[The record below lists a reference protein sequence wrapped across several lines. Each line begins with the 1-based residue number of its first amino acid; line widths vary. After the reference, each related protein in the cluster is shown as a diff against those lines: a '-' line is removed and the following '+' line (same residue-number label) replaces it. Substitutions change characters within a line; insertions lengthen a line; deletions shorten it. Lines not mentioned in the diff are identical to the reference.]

1 MTAYNAVLKNLK
13 PLIARLIHNF
23 LTGEYDQR
31 RESAIALSK
40 FKGEKAT
47 DFLLETYE
55 SDNIQDFMALA
66 LGNIDSS
73 KAVNLLINALNDSQ
87 QEVRFNAAQA
97 LGMLENPEAFDILME
112 ALNSYADSSVGRVPD
127 ANIEEHAAQIF
138 FEEDAIISAILAVG
152 KIKNWRAIALLKKLL
167 AQEKSARIRAS
178 IIMSL
183 GMMSSDKL
191 MPVFQ
196 AALRDEDPRVRAN
209 AIESIESIKSGSIVG
224 IIQPYLEDPSNRVRA
239 NVAKAI
245 WKYGDFD
252 VSETL
257 KQMLEAKDK
266 WYRASAAYAI
276 GEIKDARF
284 IRELGRALKDEDP
297 DVRRNATNALRK
309 IEARDALP
317 HLKPMLDDPNF
328 DVRVEAALAVTRCAP
343 EVAMGLIKE
352 KLLHEENFIVQ
363 ATLISCIGQCGT
375 AEMMPLISKFLKS
388 EDPRVVSN
396 TIDALVKLSRVATP
410 QIVAALKELLSHE
423 DNRVKST
430 AIRTLWVW
438 GEYEV
443 LDNLQALLNAGD
455 KRLVQS
461 ATFVLGEI
469 GKEITLVEAFSQKV
483 NLLITELIDN
493 PQIINE
499 LVGAQHSNK
508 SEPARFPAPV
518 IEAETI
524 ETPPAVVEQQPDL
537 SELPEAQQPDDCISP
552 EIMDVN
558 EPESVSITPLA
569 AHEAEQNAKPE
580 SPVEVTT
587 QILPDN
593 SFAEEI
599 DHANRMIAARK
610 FADAENIFKLILEKA
625 PDHLKAL
632 SGYANLCFL
641 LKRNSEAAKLY
652 QLSIKLNPNLV
663 KAHYNLGTI
672 FFYARKYEEAVRHL
686 VKALSLYPK
695 ILGAY
700 LILAQIYQIAG
711 KFSESVK
718 LLTHAAA
725 LSPRNPVI
733 YQKLA
738 TLHIQLNQ
746 YDKAIEVLT
755 KAVNI
760 SPIDVESNLLLAYCF
775 NLTGQHKKAFSAM
788 DLTLRACAQS
798 PQQDVSLRQMLKG
811 YLYLNSV
818 LQEQKPQEEKTH
830 DAR

>member
-1 MTAYNAVLKNLK
+1 MTAYNAILKNLK

-73 KAVNLLINALNDSQ
+73 KAVKLLINALNDSQ

-97 LGMLENPEAFDILME
+97 LGMLENPEAYDILME
-112 ALNSYADSSVGRVPD
+112 ALNSYADSSIGKTPEINLED
-127 ANIEEHAAQIF
+127 HAAQIF
-138 FEEDAIISAILAVG
+138 FEEDAIICAIIAVG
-152 KIKNWRAIALLKKLL
+152 KIKNWRAISLLKKLL

-178 IIMSL
+178 IIMAL
-183 GMMSSDKL
+183 GMMSTDKL

-209 AIESIESIKSGSIVG
+209 AIEAIESIKSGSIVG

-252 VSETL
+252 VSDTL
-257 KQMLEAKDK
+257 KQMLEHKDK
-266 WYRASAAYAI
+266 WYRASSAYAI
-276 GEIKDARF
+276 GEIKDVRF
-284 IRELGRALKDEDP
+284 IRELSKALKDEDP

-309 IEARDALP
+309 LEAKDALP

-343 EVAMGLIKE
+343 EIATGLIKD
-352 KLLHEENFIVQ
+352 KLQHEENFIVQ

-375 AEMMPLISKFLKS
+375 PDMMPLISKFLQS

-396 TIDALVKLSRVATP
+396 TIDAMVKLSRQPTP

-438 GEYEV
+438 GEYDV
-443 LDNLQALLNAGD
+443 LDNLQSLFGQD
-455 KRLVQS
+455 DRRLIQS

-469 GKEITLVEAFSQKV
+469 GKEITNDEEFSKKV
-483 NLLITELIDN
+483 NQLLSELIEH
-493 PQIINE
+493 PETINT
-499 LVGAQHSNK
+499 LVIAQHTAAA
-508 SEPARFPAPV
+508 EPANALSEATASESPAAV
-518 IEAETI
+518 K
-524 ETPPAVVEQQPDL
+524 PAGQKQPDMVA
-537 SELPEAQQPDDCISP
+537 LPEAQPPEDCVST
-552 EIMDVN
+552 EIMGTSDVIAPA
-558 EPESVSITPLA
+558 PEVPTAI
-569 AHEAEQNAKPE
+569 
-580 SPVEVTT
+580 TT
-587 QILPDN
+587 QILPD
-593 SFAEEI
+593 SSYTEEI
-599 DHANRMIAARK
+599 DNANRLIAARK
-610 FADAENIFKLILEKA
+610 FADAENIFKLILSKA
-625 PDHLKAL
+625 PDHLKTISA
-632 SGYANLCFL
+632 YANLCFL
-641 LKRNSEAAKLY
+641 LKRNPEAAKLY
-652 QLSIKLNPNLV
+652 QTAIKLNPNLV
-663 KAHYNLGTI
+663 KAQYNLGTI
-672 FFYARKYEEAVRHL
+672 FFYARKYEDAVRHL

-711 KFSESVK
+711 KFNESIK

-746 YDKAIEVLT
+746 YDQAIEVLT

-760 SPIDVESNLLLAYCF
+760 SPGDVEANLLLAYCF
-775 NLTGQHKKAFSAM
+775 NFTGQPKKAFSAM

-811 YLYLNSV
+811 YLYLNSI
-818 LQEQKPQEEKTH
+818 LQEQKPLEANKQ
-830 DAR
+830 